1 MSAVSRV
8 VVSLELRR
16 LSPWLWTVLRWA
28 PVPIAIGVLFG
39 AWELYVELSGIEP
52 QVLPSP
58 SRVIREGWDFR
69 SDLVHGAGFTLR
81 EAAIGF
87 AVSVGAAT
95 LIAIAMD
102 FSGAGRRALYPLL
115 VGSQTLPLIVL
126 APLMIVWFGFGLTPK
141 VLLVVLVTF
150 FPIVVGWID
159 GFASTED
166 EARNLLRTMGAGRWQ
181 TFRYL
186 RFPNALPRFFS
197 GLRIAITYAVVAAVI
212 AEWAGA
218 RLGEG
223 LGVLMIQY
231 ENSFRTDLV
240 LAAVFVTAGIS
251 IALFLSTY
259 ALERAAIP
267 WYFRTRRRG

>member
-1 MSAVSRV
+1 MIILGKLTGSRGAM
-8 VVSLELRR
+8 
-16 LSPWLWTVLRWA
+16 RWA
-28 PVPIAIGVLFG
+28 ALPIAIAAMYG
-39 AWELYVELSGIEP
+39 AWELYVWFSGIEP

-69 SDLVHGAGFTLR
+69 SDLAKGAGFTLR
-81 EAAIGF
+81 ETAIGF

-95 LIAIAMD
+95 LLAIVMD
-102 FSGAGRRALYPLL
+102 FSGVIRRALYPLL

-126 APLMIVWFGFGLTPK
+126 APLLIVWFGFGLTPK

-159 GFASTED
+159 GFAATEN
-166 EARNLLRTMGAGRWQ
+166 EARNLLRSMGASRWQ
-181 TFRYL
+181 VFRYL

-197 GLRIAITYAVVAAVI
+197 GLRIAITYSVVAAVV

-240 LAAVFVTAGIS
+240 LAAVFVTAAVS

-259 ALERAAIP
+259 GMERLVIP
-267 WYFRTRRRG
+267 WYFRTRRHG